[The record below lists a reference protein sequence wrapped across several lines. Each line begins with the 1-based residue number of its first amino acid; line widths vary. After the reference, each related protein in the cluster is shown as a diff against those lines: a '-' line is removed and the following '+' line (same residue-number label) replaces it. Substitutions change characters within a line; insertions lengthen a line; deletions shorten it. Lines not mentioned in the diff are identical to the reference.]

1 MPDQPRCIYELP
13 SPVHLCS
20 TFPTASVHLWSTPC
34 AVHTPMRLSQCIYV
48 VTYPTASVH
57 LWSTHCAVS
66 TCIYVVTFYN
76 TTMHYLPKCIEAVTT
91 TLCIYPNES
100 MKLPLQCSA
109 SMQHFP
115 QCICALLHPCI
126 HAFEYKNESIQYLP
140 HCIYAVQYLHQC
152 FNGVAVPTLTRKC
165 SLLRSELSRHNLDSC
180 HSLQQRNPSRQNSV
194 DDATPGTL
202 YQGHGNDS
210 LNKDRI

>member
-100 MKLPLQCSA
+100 SAVHLCSTFLSASVHCCTPVSMHLNTKMNQSSTFPTAFMQCSTYTNA
-109 SMQHFP
+109 SME
-115 QCICALLHPCI
+115 L
-126 HAFEYKNESIQYLP
+126 QYLP
-140 HCIYAVQYLHQC
+140 
-152 FNGVAVPTLTRKC
+152 
-165 SLLRSELSRHNLDSC
+165 
-180 HSLQQRNPSRQNSV
+180 
-194 DDATPGTL
+194 
-202 YQGHGNDS
+202 
-210 LNKDRI
+210 

>member
-1 MPDQPRCIYELP
+1 M
-13 SPVHLCS
+13 HLCS
-20 TFPTASVHLWSTPC
+20 YLLQYNYALSFQVHRSSNY
-34 AVHTPMRLSQCIYV
+34 HSMHLSKWI
-48 VTYPTASVH
+48 
-57 LWSTHCAVS
+57 
-66 TCIYVVTFYN
+66 
-76 TTMHYLPKCIEAVTT
+76 
-91 TLCIYPNES
+91 
-100 MKLPLQCSA
+100 QCSA

-126 HAFEYKNESIQYLP
+126 HAFEFKNESMQYLP